1 MDRTDCKRLA
11 KAASKKNK
19 KGAIAIIDNILLT
32 ETGVN
37 WVRDLNKLKAF
48 LLDGAP
54 RFSVF
59 AKDGNGKLPFLAF
72 SSLPGENFCIG
83 AGDCLEFCYS
93 FKAWRYPAAFCRQ
106 VQNSILLQTKA
117 GQKHILN
124 ALDKFAPKN
133 GAIDFRLYV
142 DGDFTGVADIAF
154 WMKAL
159 TARPWLSTYGYSK
172 SWQSFLDYTGIVPSN
187 YKLNLSSGSKY
198 GDDIKDKLKAFDYVR
213 GEFIAVSIGA
223 KVSTQDHAKRAHQ
236 AVLRKAYGKKAYT
249 CTGKCGDCTPVG
261 HACGNSDRFKG
272 IDIIIAVH

>member
-1 MDRTDCKRLA
+1 MNRTDCKRLA

-37 WVRDLNKLKAF
+37 WIRDLEKLKAF

-54 RFSVF
+54 RFSVL
-59 AKDGNGKLPFLAF
+59 AKEGNGKLPFLAF

-83 AGDCLEFCYS
+83 AGECLKFCYS

-117 GQKHILN
+117 GQKHILI
-124 ALDKFAPKN
+124 ALDKFAPKS

-154 WMKAL
+154 WMESL

-172 SWQSFLDYTGIVPSN
+172 SWQSFLDYAGIVPSN

-223 KVSTQDHAKRAHQ
+223 KVSTQDHAKREHQ
-236 AVLRKAYGKKAYT
+236 SVLRKAYGKKAYT
-249 CTGKCGDCTPVG
+249 CTGKCGDCVPNVG
-261 HACGNSDRFKG
+261 HACGSDRFKG